1 MRTPPPDPAG
11 VKLEATSFGELYA
24 PSAVPASASDTAGT
38 RPEASTTRI
47 DLLTGFA
54 FWSRSGG
61 L

>member
-11 VKLEATSFGELYA
+11 VRLEATSFGELYA
-24 PSAVPASASDTAGT
+24 ASAVPANASEAAGT
-38 RPEASTTRI
+38 RPEASTRRI
-47 DLLTGFA
+47 DLFTGFA